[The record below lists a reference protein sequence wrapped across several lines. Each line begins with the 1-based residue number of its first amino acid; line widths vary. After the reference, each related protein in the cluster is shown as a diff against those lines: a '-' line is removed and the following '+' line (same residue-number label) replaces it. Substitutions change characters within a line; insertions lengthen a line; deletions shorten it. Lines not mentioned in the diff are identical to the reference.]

1 MLFHKV
7 RSVKVSCRMNTQQI
21 NEYKELNNYYNSI
34 SGSNVNHSICAKN
47 VLLTKVESYIY
58 AADC

>member
-1 MLFHKV
+1 
-7 RSVKVSCRMNTQQI
+7 MNTQQI
-21 NEYKELNNYYNSI
+21 NEYKELNKYYNSI